1 MPHPCWHRPSNG
13 SGDRRL
19 LKNLAEHSSPSAW
32 HPQEGNVNRDFP
44 TELPTDTKMSKHRSK
59 RYKQAVA
66 LVQVGKNYSLT
77 EAISTVK
84 EFPAPKFTPTVT
96 LSFHLGVD
104 PRKSDQMVRGSVSLP
119 HGTGRNVR
127 VVVFAQGAAA
137 EAAIAAG
144 AEFVGYEDLIKRV
157 QEGFTDFDSA
167 IATPDAMTEVRKI
180 ARVLGPR
187 GLMPNP
193 KTGTVTDDTAKAVRE
208 VKAGRVDFKLD
219 KNGNVSGSI
228 GKSSFENSQL
238 EENARAFVDSVVRA
252 KPATAKGNYI
262 QAVTLAASMLP
273 GIPLEAATYTKASA

>member
-1 MPHPCWHRPSNG
+1 M
-13 SGDRRL
+13 
-19 LKNLAEHSSPSAW
+19 A
-32 HPQEGNVNRDFP
+32 
-44 TELPTDTKMSKHRSK
+44 KHRSK
-59 RYKQAVA
+59 RYQKAAA
-66 LVQVGKNYSLT
+66 LVQSGKSYSLPD
-77 EAISTVK
+77 AISTVK
-84 EFPAPKFTPTVT
+84 QFPAPKFTPTVT

-127 VVVFAQGAAA
+127 VAVFAQGAAA
-137 EAAIAAG
+137 EAAKAAG
-144 AEFVGYEDLIKRV
+144 AEHVGYEDLIKKV

-208 VKAGRVDFKLD
+208 VKAGRVDYKLD
-219 KNGNVSGSI
+219 KNGNISGSI
-228 GKSSFENSQL
+228 GKASFEPAQL

-252 KPATAKGNYI
+252 KPASAKGNYI

-273 GIPLEAATYTKASA
+273 GIALEAATYTKSAS